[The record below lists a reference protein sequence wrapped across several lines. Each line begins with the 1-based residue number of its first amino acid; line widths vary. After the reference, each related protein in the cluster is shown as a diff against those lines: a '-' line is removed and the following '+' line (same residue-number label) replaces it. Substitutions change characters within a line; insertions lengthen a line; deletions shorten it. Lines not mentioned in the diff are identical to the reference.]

1 MRKELYIAIAWMI
14 VFTGSWTQSAD
25 AQQIQIVTDL
35 GNVFVAEQASEE
47 ANNSGQGGGGVF
59 GNSGTFRTLDLAG
72 QVIHGQGMTGKANSL
87 KSYTEVDPPSDFA
100 AVVLDDDKVVAMSIP
115 EFTSEYRYN
124 SESLE
129 QIKVTKPNIMS
140 FAKSRTVQ
148 GKGTVTNGDEL
159 VFSGNG
165 VIIAKLNDVGGKST
179 FLKGDIPSGT
189 IRLVESPYDLMN
201 LPYENGKGFKVDET
215 SKRSD
220 STISSVRESSGGRGW
235 CCVYWMAY
243 TVQANIP
250 TSAAI
255 SSEKNFYGEFDYN
268 TSWGYWQKYYKG
280 FSKGYEYRWI
290 SQGSAGTSNLT
301 PVGAVDSDGLF
312 KLKSAYFQYGYT
324 SKQYS
329 FSLSGTAKIYDKGVP
344 AKDIL
349 RFSHDF
355 EQPFVFPSG
364 KDLYMVAEPKGGT
377 IRLKAEGFDPAK
389 TVFFKVTDLP
399 PNAPYEV
406 VKNNLVGTR
415 GMTSPSGQIS
425 LTANSVDLLNDI
437 SPGGILKIYPDSMS
451 YRGSFSTAVFDTIN
465 DKTLHI
471 DDGHD
476 RAYTAFAYVRLPFS
490 VDAQI
495 DKVSVGNTAIS
506 YLDGKYQ
513 AGDAIYIPILP
524 NTDKITM
531 NVNGISATLRLQD
544 LPDVTG
550 GKPIPPVTADNSD
563 FNADGSLASI
573 SADAGS
579 AAFAVATDQGRMYAM
594 VTMSVSGNSAFSQDV
609 SLHFTP
615 NPPPPPPPRD
625 PLSVYVDVY
634 KNGELV
640 KSEMVYYDDK
650 PIFTPLNALNGMSI
664 IQATDYHYSQ
674 RTVSAMTLVDVQ
686 PGDFVEFFVRTH
698 IYAEGIPIPY
708 SLVPQSSGGT
718 YSIDKVVSAATA
730 TAKIHHGSILTAM
743 A

>member
-1 MRKELYIAIAWMI
+1 MRKELYITIAWMI

-47 ANNSGQGGGGVF
+47 TSSNSGQGGGGVF

-87 KSYTEVDPPSDFA
+87 KSYTEVDPSSDFA
-100 AVVLDDDKVVAMSIP
+100 TIVLDDDKVTTVSIP
-115 EFTSEYRYN
+115 EFTKEFKYKSG
-124 SESLE
+124 SLIDVTS
-129 QIKVTKPNIMS
+129 QAQNILGYSASKVLSGKPSVSITS
-140 FAKSRTVQ
+140 
-148 GKGTVTNGDEL
+148 NGI
-159 VFSGNG
+159 VISGNG
-165 VIIAKLNDVGGKST
+165 KILLKVND
-179 FLKGDIPSGT
+179 
-189 IRLVESPYDLMN
+189 N
-201 LPYENGKGFKVDET
+201 LQDQKV
-215 SKRSD
+215 R
-220 STISSVRESSGGRGW
+220 
-235 CCVYWMAY
+235 
-243 TVQANIP
+243 
-250 TSAAI
+250 
-255 SSEKNFYGEFDYN
+255 
-268 TSWGYWQKYYKG
+268 
-280 FSKGYEYRWI
+280 
-290 SQGSAGTSNLT
+290 
-301 PVGAVDSDGLF
+301 
-312 KLKSAYFQYGYT
+312 
-324 SKQYS
+324 
-329 FSLSGTAKIYDKGVP
+329 LSGTVPPGGKLNVLEAEIDLTNVQYDNSRGFLLHHCRCNPTSTSLDVLVSADASSPDVTGVFEYDQSWSAIYYHGKCCKGKRVTSSHSTQTVASDLVTTKDSDSGYRVTGDNTNPKAATIKLPPGGKLFRVNYNKVSDYQHWVYDKNGGPVVMGVTTNFE
-344 AKDIL
+344 KFYTI
-349 RFSHDF
+349 HDTR
-355 EQPFVFPSG
+355 G
-364 KDLYMVAEPKGGT
+364 TYITAELNGGT
-377 IRLKAEGFDPAK
+377 IKIKGETFDPN
-389 TVFFKVTDLP
+389 VDVMFEVSGLE
-399 PNAPYEV
+399 PNMPYEV
-406 VKNNLVGTR
+406 VKNDLVGTR
-415 GMTSPSGQIS
+415 GITSPSGKIS
-425 LTANSVDLLNDI
+425 LTADSVDLFDDI
-437 SPGGILKIYPDSMS
+437 SPGGILRIYPDSMV
-451 YRGSFSTAVFDTIN
+451 YRGSFSTIIFDTIN

-495 DKVSVGNTAIS
+495 DKVSVGKTAIP
-506 YLDGKYQ
+506 YLDGNYQ
-513 AGDAIYIPILP
+513 AGDAIFIPILP

-531 NVNGISATLRLQD
+531 NVNGISATIRLQD

>member
-1 MRKELYIAIAWMI
+1 MRKKLYIAIAWMI
-14 VFTGSWTQSAD
+14 VFTGSWMPSAD

-35 GNVFVAEQASEE
+35 GNVFVAEQTSEE
-47 ANNSGQGGGGVF
+47 SNNGQGSGGVF
-59 GNSGTFRTLDLAG
+59 GSSGTFRTLDLAG
-72 QVIHGQGMTGKANSL
+72 QVIHGQGITGKADSL
-87 KSYTEVDPPSDFA
+87 KSYTEVDPLSDFA
-100 AVVLDDDKVVAMSIP
+100 AVVLDDDKSVAVTIP
-115 EFTSEYRYN
+115 EFSKKYKYKSDSLIDVTSQTSNILGY
-124 SESLE
+124 SAS
-129 QIKVTKPNIMS
+129 KVLSGKPSVSMTNNGIVIS
-140 FAKSRTVQ
+140 GT
-148 GKGTVTNGDEL
+148 GKILLKINDLQNQQVRLSGTVT
-159 VFSGNG
+159 SGNQLKVLEAEIDLTKVQYDNSRG
-165 VIIAKLNDVGGKST
+165 FLLHHCRCNPTPSSLDVLVSDDASSSDVTGIFEYKQSWSAEYYHGKCCKGRKGISSQSTQTVTSDLVTTKDSQGDFRVIGDNTDAQSAKISLPSGGKL
-179 FLKGDIPSGT
+179 F
-189 IRLVESPYDLMN
+189 RVN
-201 LPYENGKGFKVDET
+201 
-215 SKRSD
+215 
-220 STISSVRESSGGRGW
+220 
-235 CCVYWMAY
+235 
-243 TVQANIP
+243 
-250 TSAAI
+250 
-255 SSEKNFYGEFDYN
+255 YN
-268 TSWGYWQKYYKG
+268 T
-280 FSKGYEYRWI
+280 
-290 SQGSAGTSNLT
+290 
-301 PVGAVDSDGLF
+301 VSD
-312 KLKSAYFQYGYT
+312 FQHWV
-324 SKQYS
+324 
-329 FSLSGTAKIYDKGVP
+329 YDKNGGPVVMGVTTNFE
-344 AKDIL
+344 K
-349 RFSHDF
+349 FHTVHDSRITYITA
-355 EQPFVFPSG
+355 QLNG
-364 KDLYMVAEPKGGT
+364 GIITIKGE
-377 IRLKAEGFDPAK
+377 IFDPN
-389 TVFFKVTDLP
+389 VDVMFEVSGLE
-399 PNAPYEV
+399 PNMPYEV

-425 LTANSVDLLNDI
+425 LTADSVDLLNDI

-451 YRGSFSTAVFDTIN
+451 YRGSFSTIIFDTIN

-471 DDGHD
+471 DDGYD

-495 DKVSVGNTAIS
+495 DKVSVGNTAIP
-506 YLDGKYQ
+506 YLDGEYL
-513 AGDAIYIPILP
+513 AGDAIFIPILP

-531 NVNGISATLRLQD
+531 SVNGISATIRLQD

-573 SADAGS
+573 AADAGS

-594 VTMSVSGNSAFSQDV
+594 VTLSVSGNSAFSQDV

-650 PIFTPLNALNGMSI
+650 PVFTPLNSLNGMSI

-674 RTVSAMTLVDVQ
+674 RTVSAMTLVDVE

-698 IYAEGIPIPY
+698 IYAQGIPIPY

>member
-1 MRKELYIAIAWMI
+1 MRKKLYIAIAWMI
-14 VFTGSWTQSAD
+14 VFTGSWTASAD

-35 GNVFVAEQASEE
+35 GNVFVAEQTSEE
-47 ANNSGQGGGGVF
+47 SNNSGQGSGGVF
-59 GNSGTFRTLDLAG
+59 GSSGTFRTLDLAG
-72 QVIHGQGMTGKANSL
+72 QVIHGQGITGKADSL
-87 KSYTEVDPPSDFA
+87 KSYTEVDPPSDFV
-100 AVVLDDDKVVAMSIP
+100 AVVLDDDKSVAVTIP
-115 EFTSEYRYN
+115 EFSKKYKYKSDSLIDVTSQTSNILGY
-124 SESLE
+124 SAS
-129 QIKVTKPNIMS
+129 KVLSGKPSVSMTNNGIVIS
-140 FAKSRTVQ
+140 GT
-148 GKGTVTNGDEL
+148 GKILLKINDLQNQQVRLSGTVT
-159 VFSGNG
+159 SGNQLKVLEAEIDLTKVQYDNSRG
-165 VIIAKLNDVGGKST
+165 FLLHHCRCNPTPSSLDVLVSADASSSDVTGIFEYKQSWSAEYYHGKCCKGRKGISSQSTQTVTSDLVTTKDSQGDFRIIGDNTDTQSAKISLPSGGKL
-179 FLKGDIPSGT
+179 F
-189 IRLVESPYDLMN
+189 RVN
-201 LPYENGKGFKVDET
+201 
-215 SKRSD
+215 
-220 STISSVRESSGGRGW
+220 
-235 CCVYWMAY
+235 
-243 TVQANIP
+243 
-250 TSAAI
+250 
-255 SSEKNFYGEFDYN
+255 YN
-268 TSWGYWQKYYKG
+268 T
-280 FSKGYEYRWI
+280 
-290 SQGSAGTSNLT
+290 
-301 PVGAVDSDGLF
+301 VSD
-312 KLKSAYFQYGYT
+312 FQHWV
-324 SKQYS
+324 
-329 FSLSGTAKIYDKGVP
+329 YDKNGGPVVMGVTTNFE
-344 AKDIL
+344 K
-349 RFSHDF
+349 FHTVHDSRITYITA
-355 EQPFVFPSG
+355 QLNG
-364 KDLYMVAEPKGGT
+364 GIITIKGET
-377 IRLKAEGFDPAK
+377 FDPN
-389 TVFFKVTDLP
+389 VDVMFEVSELE
-399 PNAPYEV
+399 PNMPYEV

-451 YRGSFSTAVFDTIN
+451 YRGSFSTIIFDTIN

-495 DKVSVGNTAIS
+495 DKVSVGNTAIP
-506 YLDGKYQ
+506 YLDGEYL
-513 AGDAIYIPILP
+513 AGDAIFIPILP

-531 NVNGISATLRLQD
+531 SVNGISATIRLQD

-573 SADAGS
+573 AADAGS
-579 AAFAVATDQGRMYAM
+579 AAFAVATDQGQMYAM
-594 VTMSVSGNSAFSQDV
+594 VTLSVSGNSAFSQDV

-650 PIFTPLNALNGMSI
+650 PVFTPLNSLNGMSI

-674 RTVSAMTLVDVQ
+674 RTVSAMTLVDVE

-698 IYAEGIPIPY
+698 IYAQGIPIPY

>member
-1 MRKELYIAIAWMI
+1 MRKELYITIAWMI

-87 KSYTEVDPPSDFA
+87 KSYTEVDPSSDFA
-100 AVVLDDDKVVAMSIP
+100 TIVLDDDKVTTVSIP
-115 EFTSEYRYN
+115 EFTKEFKYKSG
-124 SESLE
+124 SLIDVTS
-129 QIKVTKPNIMS
+129 QAQNILGYSASKVLSGKPSVSITS
-140 FAKSRTVQ
+140 
-148 GKGTVTNGDEL
+148 NGI
-159 VFSGNG
+159 VISGNG
-165 VIIAKLNDVGGKST
+165 KILLKVND
-179 FLKGDIPSGT
+179 
-189 IRLVESPYDLMN
+189 N
-201 LPYENGKGFKVDET
+201 LQDQKV
-215 SKRSD
+215 R
-220 STISSVRESSGGRGW
+220 
-235 CCVYWMAY
+235 
-243 TVQANIP
+243 
-250 TSAAI
+250 
-255 SSEKNFYGEFDYN
+255 
-268 TSWGYWQKYYKG
+268 
-280 FSKGYEYRWI
+280 
-290 SQGSAGTSNLT
+290 
-301 PVGAVDSDGLF
+301 
-312 KLKSAYFQYGYT
+312 
-324 SKQYS
+324 
-329 FSLSGTAKIYDKGVP
+329 LSGTVPPGGKLNVLEAEIDLTNVQYDNSRGFLLHHCRCNPTSTSLDVLVSADASSPDVTGVFEYDQSWSAIYYHGKCCKGKRVTSSHSTQTVASDLVTTKDSDSGYRVTGDNTNPKAATIKLPPGGKLFRVNYNKVSDYQHWVYDKNGGPVVMGVTTNFE
-344 AKDIL
+344 KFYTI
-349 RFSHDF
+349 HDTR
-355 EQPFVFPSG
+355 G
-364 KDLYMVAEPKGGT
+364 TYITAELNGGT
-377 IRLKAEGFDPAK
+377 IKIKGETFDPN
-389 TVFFKVTDLP
+389 VDVMFEVSGLE
-399 PNAPYEV
+399 PNMPYEV
-406 VKNNLVGTR
+406 VKNDLVGTR
-415 GMTSPSGQIS
+415 GITSPSGKIS
-425 LTANSVDLLNDI
+425 LTADSVDLFDDI
-437 SPGGILKIYPDSMS
+437 SPGGILRIYPDSMV
-451 YRGSFSTAVFDTIN
+451 YRGSFSTIIFDTIN

-495 DKVSVGNTAIS
+495 DKVSVGKTAIP
-506 YLDGKYQ
+506 YLDGNYQ
-513 AGDAIYIPILP
+513 AGDAIFIPILP

-531 NVNGISATLRLQD
+531 NVNGISATIRLQD